1 MINYLN
7 LLDHNFRNILKN
19 NCEEDLDGSSKENL
33 YLDFNSLTKKVTVE
47 KTIIEANILKENKK
61 IGVYKI
67 VLDSNNELI
76 DDFFIIK

>member
-19 NCEEDLDGSSKENL
+19 NCEEDLDVSSKENL

-47 KTIIEANILKENKK
+47 KTIIEVNILKENKK
-61 IGVYKI
+61 LGVYKI

>member
-19 NCEEDLDGSSKENL
+19 NCEEDLDVSSKENL

>member
-7 LLDHNFRNILKN
+7 LLDHHFRNILKN
-19 NCEEDLDGSSKENL
+19 NCEEDLDVISKENL
-33 YLDFNSLTKKVTVE
+33 DLDLNNLTKTVIVD
-47 KTIIEANILKENKK
+47 KTIIEASILKANKK
-61 IGVYKI
+61 IGVFKI